1 MTGPVEWSTLLWI
14 VSGIGGAF
22 VAGVVMM
29 FRLVNWV
36 QTAIKERDLALQ
48 VSDARAKLAEDTL
61 RKEITSNELRA
72 AQTYVTKDGLADALT
87 GVQTSI
93 DRLADL
99 LNQLLVQA
107 AGGGALQPPK
117 RRSPTE
123 QGR

>member
-14 VSGIGGAF
+14 VSAICGAF
-22 VAGVVMM
+22 AFGVVIMW
-29 FRLVNWV
+29 RLVSWV
-36 QTAIKERDLALQ
+36 QAAFKERDTALQ
-48 VSDARAKLAEDTL
+48 LCDARAKLAEDTL

-107 AGGGALQPPK
+107 AGGSALQPK
-117 RRSPTE
+117 RRTPTE